1 MKVLYITNN
10 YPNEYDKNYGIFVKE
25 QIDSVGPRLNE
36 FDILFINAK
45 AYGKFHYVLAVFRVY
60 ALLLRKRYNIIHV
73 HHAFSG
79 IPILISG
86 IWAFSKVILSYQN
99 PPEHEGGIILF
110 KLFQIFFSGIIVK
123 HSSKIVG
130 PKFHY
135 LPNGV
140 NQDIFGKI
148 SRIEAREK
156 LNISADDI
164 VFLHIDSNPEK
175 RTQKRYDRFI
185 DVIRILEAN
194 YNLKISTL
202 KATSVDRMDMKYYFA
217 ASNLYLVTSDFE
229 GSPNAVKE
237 SLYIGTPVVTTPV
250 GNTSEIFGDRQTI
263 FCSSTFNPED
273 LAERCFDVLSGD
285 YSVEGMDIQ
294 SLREVSNK
302 LISIYENIV

>member
-10 YPNEYDKNYGIFVKE
+10 YPNENDRNYGIFVKE
-25 QIDSVGPRLNE
+25 QIESVEAKLE
-36 FDILFINAK
+36 DYDILFINAK
-45 AYGKFHYVLAVFRVY
+45 AHGKFQYVLAVFRVY
-60 ALLLRKRYNIIHV
+60 AFLLRKQYNIIHV

-79 IPILISG
+79 IPVLISG
-86 IWAFSKVILSYQN
+86 VWSFSKVILSYQN
-99 PPEHEGGIILF
+99 PPEYEGGTLLF
-110 KLFQIFFSGIIVK
+110 KVFRIFFSGIIVK

-130 PKFHY
+130 PKCHY

-148 SRIEAREK
+148 SRVEARKK
-156 LNISADDI
+156 LKIPADDI

-194 YNLKISTL
+194 YGIEVFALKVN
-202 KATSVDRMDMKYYFA
+202 SVDRMDMKYYFA

-237 SLYIGTPVVTTPV
+237 SIFMGTPVVTTPV
-250 GNTSEIFGDRQTI
+250 GNTAEIFCNRSDI
-263 FCSSTFNPED
+263 FRCPSFDSSD
-273 LAERCFDVLSGD
+273 LADRCFNVISNG
-285 YSVEGMDIQ
+285 YTVEGLHME
-294 SLREVSNK
+294 STEEVSDK
-302 LISIYENIV
+302 LFSIYENIT